1 MNDNR
6 RKSGRAIVFI
16 EDKIVSMY
24 REKGDRVYYTFPG
37 GGMDEGETEQQCVTR
52 EVIEEFGMTVEPIKK
67 VYVYES
73 AKSIEHFYLCK
84 WISGEFG
91 SGEGEE
97 YQGDVSRGVYKP
109 TLIDVKEIPNLPLM
123 PPEVAKAFVEDFNA
137 YGHDLANE
145 VKVVFA
151 ED

>member
-6 RKSGRAIVFI
+6 RKSGRAIVFV

-67 VYVYES
+67 VYVYEGT
-73 AKSIEHFYLCK
+73 KSIEHFYLCK
-84 WISGEFG
+84 WVSGEFG

-97 YQGDVSRGVYKP
+97 YQGDVSRGIYKP
-109 TLIDVKEIPNLPLM
+109 MLIAVDEIPNLPLM
-123 PPEVAKAFVEDFNA
+123 PPEVAKAFVEDFKN
-137 YGHDLANE
+137 YGHNLADE

-151 ED
+151 EN